1 MADLGNL
8 WFSLGLDD
16 KKFQQEWD
24 NAFKKF
30 QEKAKIKVDVLV
42 DQQKL
47 QGIVKYAEEY
57 GRLVAALKNSS
68 QVKIDMAVSDS
79 TIQALTKLKEIGAS
93 DKQWAAM
100 AKAATAAGKYAKE
113 LEKTKRE
120 ATKTAIEQE
129 KLKKAAEQTA
139 AVARESN
146 AKISRAD
153 SRQAVANA
161 NAEAMAQRKI
171 TSEKEK
177 QARLDRE
184 SNAKISRQ
192 NSESRARI
200 ARQDSES
207 RAKINNRNEESLK
220 RQESIQARI
229 KNILSGTNQ
238 TYQRQSLWLQNIN
251 SLVSN
256 YFSLYGIKNFV
267 SELARV
273 TGEFE
278 KQRVT
283 LQAMVG
289 EMEGLEIFG
298 KMKQLAI
305 VSPFEFK
312 DLVSYARQLAAFSIP
327 YSELYDTTKK
337 LADVSAGLGVDMSR
351 IILAYGQIKSAG
363 VLKGCLG
370 KDTFIKT
377 THGVKAVQDITVGD
391 VLFNER
397 GELVNVLELIRGKE
411 QMYLI
416 KQSVGDN
423 YRVNEN
429 HILTLW
435 DNCTNE
441 LVDIYVKDY
450 LKEPERYLGY
460 KITAQKEWSTYS
472 ISIEKDIEDDY
483 YGFVLDGNK
492 RFQLADGTITHN
504 TELRQ
509 LTEAGVPILDKL
521 AKKIEVL
528 KGEAVSIGDIF
539 GMISQ
544 KMIPFKMVAEVFDE
558 LTQEGGQF
566 YEMQAIQSQTLAGKI
581 SNLKDAYAIMLSEI
595 GQRTNGLLSGG
606 VAKLYDWIKNWER
619 LGKVI
624 ASVAAG
630 FAIFQV
636 MRIGQHMF
644 TGLLSLIQAFKNLK
658 TSSDGAGKSIGKALM
673 SPGGAALVGVLSTVV
688 VYLYQCARAAGQFKR
703 EIKEILS
710 TQTSE
715 LEGEIETFNRLSQ
728 AITEAT
734 EGTEK
739 RREAI
744 DEFNKRFGQYLDNAI
759 KEANANEAIAASY
772 DKITTSIQNRY
783 KEEALLR
790 AKNAVQEKY
799 GKKVDEQEEDFIQTL
814 KTSNLTKE
822 GRYAIAA
829 VKRVLDKNMD
839 ADYWTDVYAEFK
851 EAFNDPK
858 GTGLAHSMAL
868 AFDEYF
874 KDFKN
879 AYEDYAEKMDEIKQK
894 TDEAF
899 DVETFSTY
907 KIEQQFKEYT
917 AAYEKAVEKIKD
929 NSKLSRDDVNK
940 ALQEEEIKYLT
951 KITELYKD
959 LPQHL
964 KKYKLRLEELTRVE
978 DKWRVTIKDIAKE
991 FNVSDFFTPQKTED
1005 YLEYIKKIR
1014 EEYKSLKESI
1024 VDLQGSDPEGFLG
1037 TLENRKK
1044 FIEKVASEF
1053 GFSLEDKKKSGRNP
1067 ALEKL
1072 KTDYQSLKAAYDI
1085 YNDLIKNF
1093 NSREAVTLMGKSIS
1107 KNKFYNQIKSALG
1120 TDGGV
1125 EEYFLSM
1132 FEQIQED
1139 AIKKGGDAGVAFAES
1154 ITNALNKEDKKT
1166 IEAAV
1171 KLVENAQEEL
1181 AKWGLED
1188 FTLQGTGFAF
1198 DISKILREQTVNNNK
1213 VYAKRKELL
1222 DQITRAEA
1230 GNAME
1235 VAALRMKFGDEW
1247 AKKAREQIEELTELE
1262 IENNRKIAQEKI
1274 NNLAEAVAKE
1284 QLSKIVGEGFMQS
1297 MSDKTLTQLKEALAK
1312 IQSTE
1317 ISEGVIKSLMTD
1329 QEYEEFQAKLA
1340 AMKLTLNDFIIK
1352 IKEYMALQGKD
1363 VSATIF
1369 KKTKDQIKNL
1379 SSTLGGMID
1388 SLRQLSNGDGL
1399 FSGLLDGLKLG
1410 TSMVPS
1416 LVDAFNWKEMEDGSK
1431 ILEVNWTSI
1440 ASAAATLVTNIISSI
1455 AASREYA
1462 RQMRLANE
1470 EFTRSIVESGREM
1483 EITGEKFETI
1493 FGENIIGALK
1503 ADSKA
1508 ITSIVNELKN
1518 ASYEVA
1524 NMKIK
1529 TKQKGWFLGSN
1540 TYMSLKDFAPQL
1552 FKADGTVNYKYLD
1565 EFLGAYGDK
1574 LSDSQKALLEH
1585 LKTTYEQYED
1595 AMADVND
1602 YLSGIFSDTA
1612 STIADRMI
1620 EAFAVTGNAATEL
1633 GDMVNGIA
1641 KQMAKDLIQ
1650 SLLIEQYLTPAMDRV
1665 KNLYDTES
1673 KSYEADPTVRIQK
1686 SILAMREGL
1695 EQAET
1700 GAAEVTKIL
1709 QGLADYGIDFSQD
1722 AENGSDVLSGLT
1734 EAQQNLLMGYINGI
1748 RADVSYNK
1756 AMMSSIVNSVGTIS
1770 NNVADA
1776 IIVWKQI
1783 EANTHRSADGVDR
1796 IIGFFESV
1804 MGPYD
1809 GGGGQAFKVN
1819 IA

>member
-16 KKFQQEWD
+16 QKFQQQWD

-30 QEKAKIKVDVLV
+30 QEKAKINVDVQV

-120 ATKTAIEQE
+120 AAKTAIEQE

-146 AKISRAD
+146 AKIARAD

-161 NAEAMAQRKI
+161 NAEAMAQSKI

-184 SNAKISRQ
+184 SNARISRQ

-298 KMKQLAI
+298 RMKQLAI

-312 DLVSYARQLAAFSIP
+312 DLVSYARQLAAFSVP

-363 VLKGCLG
+363 VLKG
-370 KDTFIKT
+370 
-377 THGVKAVQDITVGD
+377 
-391 VLFNER
+391 
-397 GELVNVLELIRGKE
+397 
-411 QMYLI
+411 
-416 KQSVGDN
+416 
-423 YRVNEN
+423 
-429 HILTLW
+429 
-435 DNCTNE
+435 
-441 LVDIYVKDY
+441 
-450 LKEPERYLGY
+450 
-460 KITAQKEWSTYS
+460 
-472 ISIEKDIEDDY
+472 
-483 YGFVLDGNK
+483 
-492 RFQLADGTITHN
+492 

-521 AKKIEVL
+521 AKKIEAL

-544 KMIPFKMVAEVFDE
+544 KMIPFQMVAEVFDE

-630 FAIFQV
+630 FTVFQV

-644 TGLLSLIQAFKNLK
+644 LGLANLRKEFIRLK
-658 TSSDGAGKSIGKALM
+658 TTSDSAGKAMAGALM
-673 SPGGAALVGVLSTVV
+673 APSVAGLIGVLSTVAI
-688 VYLYQCARAAGQFKR
+688 YLFQCVRAAGQFKR

-744 DEFNKRFGQYLDNAI
+744 DEFNKRFGQYLDNAV
-759 KEANANEAIAASY
+759 KEANANEVIAASY

-814 KTSNLTKE
+814 KTRNLTKE

-829 VKRVLDKNMD
+829 VKRILDENIN
-839 ADYWTDVYAEFK
+839 AGLWSDVYAEFK
-851 EAFNDPK
+851 EVFNDPEGK
-858 GTGLAHSMAL
+858 GL
-868 AFDEYF
+868 AFDMTQALTEYF
-874 KDFKN
+874 DDFKD
-879 AYEDYAEKMDEIKQK
+879 AYEDYAEKMDEIKKK
-894 TDEAF
+894 TDDAF
-899 DVETFSTY
+899 DIETFSTY
-907 KIEQQFKEYT
+907 KIEQMFKEYT

-940 ALQEEEIKYLT
+940 ALREEEIKYLT
-951 KITELYKD
+951 KMTELYKD

-964 KKYKLRLEELTRVE
+964 KKYKLRLQELTQEE
-978 DKWRVTIKDIAKE
+978 DKWRLTIKGIAKD
-991 FNVSDFFTPQKTED
+991 FNVSDFFTPQKTEG

-1014 EEYKSLKESI
+1014 EEYKNLKESI
-1024 VDLQGSDPEGFLG
+1024 EDLQGSDPEGILG
-1037 TLENRKK
+1037 TLENRKN
-1044 FIEKVASEF
+1044 FIEKVASVF
-1053 GFSLEDKKKSGRNP
+1053 GFSLEDKKKSGSGRNP

-1139 AIKKGGDAGVAFAES
+1139 AIKKGGDAGVALAES

-1171 KLVENAQEEL
+1171 KLVENVQEEL

-1188 FTLQGTGFAF
+1188 FTLQGTGFVF

-1213 VYAKRKELL
+1213 VYAQRKELL
-1222 DQITRAEA
+1222 DQIARAEA
-1230 GNAME
+1230 GSAIE
-1235 VAALRMKFGDEW
+1235 VAALRMKYGDEW

-1369 KKTKDQIKNL
+1369 KKTKDQIKDL

-1431 ILEVNWTSI
+1431 MLDINWTSI
-1440 ASAAATLVTNIISSI
+1440 ASAAAALVTNIISSI
-1455 AASREYA
+1455 AASKEYA
-1462 RQMRLANE
+1462 RQMRLAND
-1470 EFTRSIVESGREM
+1470 EFKRSIVESGREM
-1483 EITGEKFETI
+1483 EIAGEKFETI
-1493 FGENIIGALK
+1493 FGENIVGALR

-1508 ITSIVNELKN
+1508 ITSIVNELKS

-1529 TKQKGWFLGSN
+1529 TKQKGWFLGTN

-1665 KNLYDTES
+1665 KSLYDTES

-1734 EAQQNLLMGYINGI
+1734 EAQQNLLMGYVNGI

-1756 AMMSSIVNSVGTIS
+1756 GMMSNIVNSVGTIS

>member
-16 KKFQQEWD
+16 KKFQQQWD

-30 QEKAKIKVDVLV
+30 QEKAKINVDVQV

-120 ATKTAIEQE
+120 AAKTAIEQE

-146 AKISRAD
+146 AKIARAD

-161 NAEAMAQRKI
+161 NAEAMAQSKI
-171 TSEKEK
+171 TREKEK

-312 DLVSYARQLAAFSIP
+312 DLVSYARQLAAFSVP

-363 VLKGCLG
+363 VLKG
-370 KDTFIKT
+370 
-377 THGVKAVQDITVGD
+377 
-391 VLFNER
+391 
-397 GELVNVLELIRGKE
+397 
-411 QMYLI
+411 
-416 KQSVGDN
+416 
-423 YRVNEN
+423 
-429 HILTLW
+429 
-435 DNCTNE
+435 
-441 LVDIYVKDY
+441 
-450 LKEPERYLGY
+450 
-460 KITAQKEWSTYS
+460 
-472 ISIEKDIEDDY
+472 
-483 YGFVLDGNK
+483 
-492 RFQLADGTITHN
+492 

-521 AKKIEVL
+521 AEKIEAL

-544 KMIPFKMVAEVFDE
+544 KMIPFQMVAEVFDE

-595 GQRTNGLLSGG
+595 GQRTNGLLNTG
-606 VAKLYDWIKNWER
+606 VNKMYDWIKNWER
-619 LGKVI
+619 LGKII

-630 FAIFQV
+630 FAVFQA

-644 TGLLSLIQAFKNLK
+644 LGLANLRKEFIRLK
-658 TSSDGAGKSIGKALM
+658 TTSDSAGKAMAGALM
-673 SPGGAALVGVLSTVV
+673 APSVAGLVGVLSTVV
-688 VYLYQCARAAGQFKR
+688 LYLFQCARAAGQFKR
-703 EIKEILS
+703 ELKEILS

-715 LEGEIETFNRLSQ
+715 LEGELETFNRLSQ

-759 KEANANEAIAASY
+759 KEANANEVIAASY

-799 GKKVDEQEEDFIQTL
+799 GTKVDEQEERFVETL
-814 KTSNLTKE
+814 KTRNLTKE
-822 GRYAIAA
+822 GRYAIEA
-829 VKRVLDKNMD
+829 VKRILDKNID
-839 ADYWTDVYAEFK
+839 AGLWSDVFAEFK
-851 EAFNDPK
+851 EAFNDPEGK
-858 GTGLAHSMAL
+858 GL
-868 AFDEYF
+868 AFDMAQALNEYF
-874 KDFKN
+874 DDFKD
-879 AYEDYAEKMDEIKQK
+879 AYKDYAKKMDEIKKK
-894 TDEAF
+894 TDDAF
-899 DVETFSTY
+899 DVGTFSTY

-951 KITELYKD
+951 KMTELYKD

-964 KKYKLRLEELTRVE
+964 KKYKLRLQELTQEE
-978 DKWRVTIKDIAKE
+978 DKWRLTIKGIAKD
-991 FNVSDFFTPQKTED
+991 FNVSDFFTPQKTEG

-1014 EEYKSLKESI
+1014 EEYKNLKESI
-1024 VDLQGSDPEGFLG
+1024 EDLQGSDPEGILG
-1037 TLENRKK
+1037 TLENRKN
-1044 FIEKVASEF
+1044 FIEKVASVF
-1053 GFSLEDKKKSGRNP
+1053 GFSLEDKKKSGSGRNP

-1072 KTDYQSLKAAYDI
+1072 KTEYEGYMTVYKAFLKLKDKTGSTDI
-1085 YNDLIKNF
+1085 AVKGVSAEFKNYAKWL
-1093 NSREAVTLMGKSIS
+1093 SEYTS
-1107 KNKFYNQIKSALG
+1107 KA
-1120 TDGGV
+1120 GGI
-1125 EEYFLSM
+1125 
-1132 FEQIQED
+1132 EQLFRDVFDRIAKD
-1139 AIKKGGDAGVAFAES
+1139 AIEKGGETGQQFVDNM
-1154 ITNALNKEDKKT
+1154 TNALSSLSFKGVISTLD
-1166 IEAAV
+1166 
-1171 KLVENAQEEL
+1171 L
-1181 AKWGLED
+1181 AKQIKEGVSQWGLED
-1188 FTLQGTGFAF
+1188 FLLTGSGVTL
-1198 DISKILREQTVNNNK
+1198 DLSKILQTQAEADNK
-1213 VYAKRKELL
+1213 AYARRKELL
-1222 DQITRAEA
+1222 EKITKAAMGDEAEIAAARAMYGEDWAAKAEA
-1230 GNAME
+1230 EIN
-1235 VAALRMKFGDEW
+1235 R
-1247 AKKAREQIEELTELE
+1247 LTDLE
-1262 IENNRKIAQEKI
+1262 IANNKKVADDKIKGLGKSYAKEAIEKEFSPDFFSS
-1274 NNLAEAVAKE
+1274 LAE
-1284 QLSKIVGEGFMQS
+1284 
-1297 MSDKTLTQLKEALAK
+1297 KTLSQLKEASSKLQGMINTPSFLMDTAYLDNIASGELNQDQIDEHIRLWEEYFSLLRSDVDIQHFEEVKKK
-1312 IQSTE
+1312 IIQTGQSL
-1317 ISEGVIKSLMTD
+1317 SGVISSV
-1329 QEYEEFQAKLA
+1329 QELVA
-1340 AMKLTLNDFIIK
+1340 ADTP
-1352 IKEYMALQGKD
+1352 
-1363 VSATIF
+1363 
-1369 KKTKDQIKNL
+1369 
-1379 SSTLGGMID
+1379 
-1388 SLRQLSNGDGL
+1388 
-1399 FSGLLDGLKLG
+1399 FSGLLDGLNIAVKAG
-1410 TSMVPS
+1410 TAIAG
-1416 LVDAFNWKEMEDGSK
+1416 AFDKVSQKNEETGEVTEVLKINWGNMATAALQVAVAIAKNVIAAKQYREEMERASTAFKRGV
-1431 ILEVNWTSI
+1431 LEN
-1440 ASAAATLVTNIISSI
+1440 A
-1455 AASREYA
+1455 REI
-1462 RQMRLANE
+1462 M
-1470 EFTRSIVESGREM
+1470 
-1483 EITGEKFETI
+1483 ITGEKFETI
-1493 FGENIIGALK
+1493 FGENLIGALK
-1503 ADSKA
+1503 EDSVALKG
-1508 ITSIVNELKN
+1508 ITNDLKN
-1518 ASYEVA
+1518 AGIAVA

-1529 TKQKGWFLGSN
+1529 TRKGFFGIGVKHSTLSD
-1540 TYMSLKDFAPQL
+1540 LAPQL
-1552 FKADGTVNYKYLD
+1552 FNADGSVNYKYLD
-1565 EFLGAYGDK
+1565 EFLSAYGDK
-1574 LSDSQKALLEH
+1574 LSESQKALLEH

-1620 EAFAVTGNAATEL
+1620 EAFAATGNAATEL

-1641 KQMAKDLIQ
+1641 KQMAKDLVQ
-1650 SLLIEQYLTPAMDRV
+1650 SLLIDQYLTPTIERV
-1665 KNLYDTES
+1665 KSLYNPQHE
-1673 KSYEADPTVRIQK
+1673 SYEDDPTVRVQK

-1722 AENGSDVLSGLT
+1722 AEKSSDVLSGLT
-1734 EAQQNLLMGYINGI
+1734 ETQQNLLMGYVNGI

-1770 NNVADA
+1770 NNVANA